1 MDTNLVS
8 ISIEVGLLNRIRLFL
23 NGAIINVKA
32 ELSEL
37 EFAAGAL
44 RQQHHLLPEPSGP
57 LKMLL
62 TT

>member
-1 MDTNLVS
+1 
-8 ISIEVGLLNRIRLFL
+8 
-23 NGAIINVKA
+23 
-32 ELSEL
+32 LSEL

-44 RQQHHLLPEPSGP
+44 RQQHHLLPEPSGL